1 MTSERSTG
9 APRSRANL
17 SRHAQRDGLVGDTC
31 SLHSCREDLR
41 HERRHSAKQAHEHR
55 LGVPQRQRPA
65 LAAQDRRPV
74 VVAPGR
80 RGHPGKQ
87 EPTQFVAM
95 GLLAHTIV
103 VVHLTRFYQVCG
115 LKKIREIVRV
125 GPLNDVIAEVTSPAN
140 FLSASDESLSH
151 YVRQNQQSTWHYR

>member
-1 MTSERSTG
+1 
-9 APRSRANL
+9 
-17 SRHAQRDGLVGDTC
+17 
-31 SLHSCREDLR
+31 
-41 HERRHSAKQAHEHR
+41 
-55 LGVPQRQRPA
+55 
-65 LAAQDRRPV
+65 
-74 VVAPGR
+74 
-80 RGHPGKQ
+80 
-87 EPTQFVAM
+87 M